1 MGGGIDKQG
10 NVDSVKLIQIVKE
23 EFNMTIDIERLLNE
37 IDTDKS
43 GLISYMEFKTL
54 LSNWL
59 LCLLYNI
66 YFIKDIFYEYIKWSR
81 GGRAIFIILFKKKI
95 LIIFIFFFEL
105 K

>member
-1 MGGGIDKQG
+1 MEAFVAMGGGIDKQG

-54 LSNWL
+54 LSN
-59 LCLLYNI
+59 
-66 YFIKDIFYEYIKWSR
+66 
-81 GGRAIFIILFKKKI
+81 
-95 LIIFIFFFEL
+95 
-105 K
+105 

>member
-1 MGGGIDKQG
+1 MEAFVAMGGGIDKQG

-59 LCLLYNI
+59 LWFVI
-66 YFIKDIFYEYIKWSR
+66 
-81 GGRAIFIILFKKKI
+81 
-95 LIIFIFFFEL
+95 
-105 K
+105 

>member
-1 MGGGIDKQG
+1 LEAFVAMGGGIDKQG

-54 LSNWL
+54 LSN
-59 LCLLYNI
+59 
-66 YFIKDIFYEYIKWSR
+66 
-81 GGRAIFIILFKKKI
+81 
-95 LIIFIFFFEL
+95 
-105 K
+105 